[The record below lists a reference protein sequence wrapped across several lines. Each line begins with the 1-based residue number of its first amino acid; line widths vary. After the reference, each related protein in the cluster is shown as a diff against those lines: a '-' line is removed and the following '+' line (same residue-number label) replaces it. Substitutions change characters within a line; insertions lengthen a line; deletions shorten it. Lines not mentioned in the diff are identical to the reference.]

1 MRIVDGH
8 RPVLTCGRR
17 LATNSTMFRKLL
29 PVLSL
34 VVFFWQASGAEF
46 KTPVTSIT
54 LKDGDTL
61 VFLGD
66 SITHQCLYTQFIED
80 YYYTRYPNLQIHFH
94 NAGVSGDKAFH
105 ALDRFDGDVAPFKPK
120 YITVLLGMND
130 GAYQHFNHE
139 IFATYEKD
147 MTTLAGRIAELGAI
161 GIFMGPTMYDSRVAT
176 VKPPRW
182 LKNKE
187 QIAQATMYY
196 NALLAFYGTWARDA
210 ALARGNGYVD
220 MLGPLNQLT
229 TQERLKKPDF
239 TMIPDAVHPDAN
251 GQAVMAFSVLE
262 QMNANRS
269 VTALTANKL
278 GSKWRVTSG
287 TGKVSD
293 VKGEGDTLGF
303 KFKANALPWVLPP
316 DAMTGYQLTK
326 AGHKLS
332 NERVVVRG
340 LSPGKYGLKIDGVEV
355 GQYTHAQLGAKIE
368 LQSNEKT
375 PQYQQALEV
384 AMLNKERNEKAVN
397 PLRGQWSKRKGQ
409 RSRDV
414 QTKDPKAY
422 QEFYAKFE
430 AEVKRLLKLKRD
442 YEDRIYRINQP
453 KTREYQIFPVK

>member
-1 MRIVDGH
+1 M
-8 RPVLTCGRR
+8 LRR
-17 LATNSTMFRKLL
+17 LLSTLAL
-29 PVLSL
+29 IVLVCQVS
-34 VVFFWQASGAEF
+34 AGDA
-46 KTPVTSIT
+46 KAPITSID

-66 SITHQCLYTQFIED
+66 SITHQCLYTQYIED
-80 YYYTRYPNLQIHFH
+80 YYYTRYPNLRIHFH

-105 ALDRFDGDVAPFKPK
+105 ALDRFEGDVASFKPK

-130 GAYQHFNHE
+130 GSYQHFNHE

-147 MTTLAGRIAELGAI
+147 MTTLAGRIEEIGAKA
-161 GIFMGPTMYDSRVAT
+161 IFMGPTMYDSRVAST
-176 VKPPRW
+176 KPPRW

-210 ALARGNGYVD
+210 ALARGSGYVD

-229 TQERLKKPDF
+229 TQVRLEKPDF

-269 VTALTANKL
+269 VSAVNANKA
-278 GSKWRVTSG
+278 GNKWRVTSG

-293 VKGEGDTLGF
+293 VQSEGESLRF
-303 KFKANALPWVLPP
+303 NFKANALPWVLP
-316 DAMTGYQLTK
+316 AEAATGYQLTK

-332 NERVVVRG
+332 NERLVVRG
-340 LSPGKYGLKIDGVEV
+340 LAPGKYGLKIDGVEV

-384 AMLNKERNEKAVN
+384 AKLNKERNEKAVH
-397 PLRGQWSKRKGQ
+397 PLRGQWSRRKGQ
-409 RSRDV
+409 RSREV
-414 QTKDPKAY
+414 HTKDPKAY
-422 QEFYAKFE
+422 QEFSAKFE
-430 AEVKRLLKLKRD
+430 AEVERLLKLKRE
-442 YEDRIYRINQP
+442 YEDRIYKLNQP
-453 KTREYQIFPVK
+453 TTRTYEIYPVK